1 MRIGKF
7 NGFTL
12 WTLSTKLPNYTVIK
26 EYLWI
31 FVRKFKNTMGLFSR
45 VFGQS
50 GSGPIQ
56 NEGFINT
63 DMHSHLLPGI
73 DDGVKN
79 FAESL
84 EVISAMHAM
93 GYNKFITTPHI
104 MSDFYRNSPEEIRS
118 LCEELRHELKKNNI
132 DVEVECA
139 AEYYLDDHFEEELKA
154 KSLMTFGDNYVLVE
168 TSYLNPANNF
178 FEVLF
183 NTRMGGYQPVLAH
196 PERYV
201 FMYDDFEKYKDIFE
215 RDVLFAI
222 NLASFVGYYSKE
234 SKRISEWLVKEK
246 MVHFIGSDV
255 HNVRL
260 LPHFRNA
267 FHSPAYKQC
276 ATLKLI
282 NESL

>member
-1 MRIGKF
+1 
-7 NGFTL
+7 
-12 WTLSTKLPNYTVIK
+12 
-26 EYLWI
+26 
-31 FVRKFKNTMGLFSR
+31 MGIFSR
-45 VFGQS
+45 VFGQH
-50 GSGPIQ
+50 GPVSAHHK
-56 NEGFINT
+56 GFIKV

-73 DDGVKN
+73 DDGVKT

-84 EVISAMHAM
+84 EVISGLMAL

-104 MSDFYRNSPEEIRS
+104 MSDFYRNSPAEIRA
-118 LCEELRHELKKNNI
+118 LCEELRHELKKNNM
-132 DVEVECA
+132 DVEVDCA

-154 KSLMTFGDNYVLVE
+154 GTLMYFGDRYVLVE

-183 NTRMGGYQPVLAH
+183 NLRMSGYQPVLAH

-201 FMYDDFEKYKDIFE
+201 FMYDDFEKYKDIFA

-234 SKRISEWLVKEK
+234 SKKIAEWLVKEK

-260 LPHFRNA
+260 LPHFINA
-267 FHSPAYKQC
+267 ISTASYKQC
-276 ATLKLI
+276 
-282 NESL
+282 ESLNLRNNSL